1 VQPDTSGVLSNLRF
15 VYVGTD
21 DTERDLAAYLAI
33 PGARLRWR
41 FQHFGADVAAV
52 DVGGPPVLLL
62 ADHRPAPSALPI
74 YAVDNLETATDSLET
89 AGFRREAG
97 PLGTPEG
104 AASVLVDLSGNRVAI
119 LQVDRP
125 GVMDTAYVDPANTH
139 AVRSGTAAAPP
150 AFDAG

>member
-1 VQPDTSGVLSNLRF
+1 LSDLRF
-15 VYVGTD
+15 VYVGTK
-21 DTERDLAAYLAI
+21 DTERDLATYLAI

-74 YAVDNLETATDSLET
+74 YAVGDLDAAAVSLEA

-104 AASVLVDLSGNRVAI
+104 PASVLVDASGNHVAI

-125 GVMDTAYVDPANTH
+125 DVMDAAYADPANTH
-139 AVRSGTAAAPP
+139 AVR
-150 AFDAG
+150 